1 MSRRRGAGEAIAQAL
16 TYAFL
21 SAPNWDRASLA
32 AAGRDTLGRPYRW
45 LSPVIR
51 TVLATFRSAPAD
63 QPKALARVIASV
75 EPFQRGLH
83 HAELN
88 GEPVRVRQLR
98 PEPTQMGP
106 SRWPVPEVDD
116 LADLARL
123 LEVLPEHLDWL
134 ADLKGRQRR
143 TPPGPYHL
151 YRYHWVQRPGA
162 VPRLLEAP
170 TPLLRQTLRRL
181 LHEVLVWVPAH
192 PAAHGFVPGRSAIT
206 HAREHVGADVVLS
219 LDLRHFFTAITR
231 GRAYGLFR
239 SMGYPEPV
247 SATLAGLVTN
257 QVPHHVLAAMPAG
270 GEPTARHRLR
280 SWLRMPHLPQG
291 APTSPSLA
299 NLACYTLDARLA
311 GYAAAAG
318 AHYTRYADDLA
329 FSGPADLR
337 SRTARLVA
345 KVSASAAEE
354 GFLVHSGK
362 TRVQPATGRQQ
373 VTGIVV
379 NSRLG
384 IARNDYDQLRAV
396 LHEART
402 RGVEL
407 ANRDRHP
414 DFRQHLSG
422 RVGWVESVNPAR
434 GRRLRLQLAALAWP
448 ES

>member
-1 MSRRRGAGEAIAQAL
+1 MA
-16 TYAFL
+16 YAFL
-21 SAPNWDRASLA
+21 AAPTWDRPSLTE
-32 AAGRDTLGRPYRW
+32 AGRDTVGRPYRW
-45 LSPVIR
+45 IAPIIR
-51 TVLATFRSAPAD
+51 TVLAAYRSAPAD
-63 QPKALARVIASV
+63 QPRALARLIATV

-83 HAELN
+83 HAEMN
-88 GEPVRVRQLR
+88 AQPVRIRQLR
-98 PEPTQMGP
+98 FEPTEMAS
-106 SRWPVPEVDD
+106 SRWPVPIVDD
-116 LADLARL
+116 LAALARL
-123 LEVLPEHLDWL
+123 LEVPPDQLDWL

-143 TPPGPYHL
+143 TPAGPYHL
-151 YRYHWVQRPGA
+151 YRYRWVQRPHG

-181 LHEVLVWVPAH
+181 LHEVLVCVPAH

-206 HAREHVGADVVLS
+206 HARQHVGAEVVLS

-247 SATLAGLVTN
+247 SASLAGLVTN
-257 QVPHHVLAAMPAG
+257 RVPHHVLAAMPAG
-270 GEPTARHRLR
+270 GEGTARHRLR
-280 SWLRMPHLPQG
+280 SWLRSPHLPQG

-299 NLACYTLDARLA
+299 NLACYPLDARLA

-318 AHYTRYADDLA
+318 AHYSRYADDLA
-329 FSGPADLR
+329 FSGSAELG
-337 SRTARLVA
+337 SRAGRLVT
-345 KVSASAAEE
+345 KVSVMAAEE

-379 NSRLG
+379 NTRPN
-384 IARNDYDQLRAV
+384 IARDEYDRLRAV

-402 RGVEL
+402 RGVEH

-422 RVGWVESVNPAR
+422 RVGWVESVNSAR
-434 GRRLRLQLAALAWP
+434 GRRLRLQLAAIAWP
-448 ES
+448 EG